1 MANPHHRKKHKEH
14 LKQFQQKQNS
24 FSKEGKGSAKNI
36 FAIVGAVIGLSITYF
51 ATGNLVWV
59 IVGALAGGLG
69 GYFVGNN
76 IDKAGKE

>member
-14 LKQFQQKQNS
+14 LKQFQQKQTN

-36 FAIVGAVIGLSITYF
+36 FAIAGAIIGLSITYF